1 MTLDISM
8 LNNPFPLDTKTQNY
22 YLKHPSLLRYMS

>member
-8 LNNPFPLDTKTQNY
+8 LNNIVLLHIEMQNY
-22 YLKHPSLLRYMS
+22 HFQYLNVLR